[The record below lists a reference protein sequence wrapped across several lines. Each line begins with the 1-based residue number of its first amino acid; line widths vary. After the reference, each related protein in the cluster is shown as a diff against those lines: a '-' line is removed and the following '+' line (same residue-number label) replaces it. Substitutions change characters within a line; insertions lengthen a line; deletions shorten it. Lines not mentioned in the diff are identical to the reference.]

1 MKQPKKHLQDFRIDK
16 LTNSIENV
24 ISGDSFRTEVLPLSS
39 KELKSVRLKDGWNF
53 KWADEFKQTNGTVYK
68 LVIRDNIN
76 IIQWLISLTPTNENV
91 FINLIESAPFNIGK
105 GKVYAGVSG
114 NLVAFACNQSFI
126 RGTEGYVSFL
136 SKTKLI
142 PHYQESLGAQHVGG
156 HLMVIN
162 TNAALRLIDKYF
174 DK

>member
-1 MKQPKKHLQDFRIDK
+1 MKRLPKYLQDFHIDK

-24 ISGDSFRTEVLPLSS
+24 ITGDSFKTDVLPITPKDLKYIQA
-39 KELKSVRLKDGWNF
+39 KEGWNF
-53 KWADEFKQTNGTVYK
+53 KWADEFKKPNCTVYK

-76 IIQWLISLTPTNENV
+76 IIQGLISLSPTNENV

-114 NLVAFACNQSFI
+114 NLVAFACNQSFM
-126 RGTEGYVSFL
+126 RGTEGYVSFY

-142 PHYQESLGAQHVGG
+142 QHYLDALGAQHAGG
-156 HLMVIN
+156 HLMIIN
-162 TNAALRLIDKYF
+162 TDAAMKLIEKYF
-174 DK
+174 SK